1 MVLLVLAKV
10 LAPSEFGI
18 LAIAAL
24 TYNVLLAL
32 SQLGIGDALTYLKD
46 EDRVEEA
53 SRTALSMALAAG
65 LVLMG
70 ITWVFSPAIARFFHI
85 PDAAFV
91 LRGFALA
98 LPFDAAAQIPI
109 GRINSFPELRAADR
123 HRLRAAS

>member
-10 LAPSEFGI
+10 LAPAEFGV

-32 SQLGIGDALTYLKD
+32 NQLGIGDALTYL

-70 ITWVFSPAIARFFHI
+70 ITWLVSPALAQFFHI

-109 GRINSFPELRAADR
+109 GRLTRSLSFARRTVTDSCR
-123 HRLRAAS
+123 H

>member
-10 LAPSEFGI
+10 LAPSEFGV

-32 SQLGIGDALTYLKD
+32 NQLGIGDALSYL

-65 LVLMG
+65 IILMG
-70 ITWVFSPAIARFFHI
+70 ITWAFSPGVPLVVEACRWSW
-85 PDAAFV
+85 
-91 LRGFALA
+91 R
-98 LPFDAAAQIPI
+98 
-109 GRINSFPELRAADR
+109 
-123 HRLRAAS
+123 